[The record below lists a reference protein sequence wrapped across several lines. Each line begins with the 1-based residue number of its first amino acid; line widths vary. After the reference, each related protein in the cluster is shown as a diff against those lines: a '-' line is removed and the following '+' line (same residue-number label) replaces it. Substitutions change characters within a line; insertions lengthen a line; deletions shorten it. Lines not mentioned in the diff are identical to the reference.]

1 MTASLGSA
9 FLGLVASR
17 WRAAAVSDGT
27 IAKNNQKYRR
37 LHNLQIAQ
45 LPYFILG
52 AVTRFAVRNGHR
64 SIDFPTS
71 HCSFPLQYATDSVE
85 RINPGGNLDFLVRC
99 RWQCSVVAARRL
111 PFLGGKKLLQRKI
124 YRLSL
129 LYTYWS
135 TKTNTGLEQFRQSNV
150 PRNL

>member
-27 IAKNNQKYRR
+27 IAKNQKYRR

-85 RINPGGNLDFLVRC
+85 RINPGGNLDFLCRC